1 MSERL
6 FVIIASVGRAA
17 LLRQTLGH
25 LARQTRRPDG
35 VVVVGAES
43 GDVTGLE
50 AVDDLSLEVIFADRG
65 LPIQRNAGLR
75 HVRDRADLIVFFDD
89 DFVPAP
95 DYLAELESLFVT
107 RPEVV
112 GATGRLIADGI
123 KSPGLSFADGLA
135 LIAADAR
142 PANGWEREMPALYG
156 CNLSVRVSAAAGIW
170 FDESLP
176 LYGWQEDVDF
186 SYQLGKR
193 GTLLLTSRLNGV
205 HLGAKAGRTSGKKLG
220 YSQIANP
227 VYLLQKKTIP
237 RKLAWK
243 LMIRNVSANFIGAFR
258 PESYVDRPGRVYGN
272 LLALRDLI
280 TGRLH
285 PTRILGL

>member
-1 MSERL
+1 MSGRL
-6 FVIIASVGRAA
+6 FVIIASVGRAP
-17 LLRQTLGH
+17 LLRETLGH
-25 LARQTRRPDG
+25 LARQTRLPDG
-35 VVVVGAES
+35 VVVVGADP
-43 GDVTGLE
+43 GDAAGLE
-50 AVDDLSLEVIFADRG
+50 DVSDLPLEIVFADRG

-75 HVRDRADLIVFFDD
+75 HVRGRADVVVFFDD
-89 DFVPAP
+89 DFVPAV
-95 DYLAELESLFVT
+95 DYLAELEVLFT
-107 RPEVV
+107 ERPQVV

-123 KSPGLSFADGLA
+123 KSPGLSFDDGIA
-135 LIAADAR
+135 LIAADVR
-142 PANGWEREMPALYG
+142 PATGWERPMPALYG
-156 CNLSVRVSAAAGIW
+156 CNLSVRLAAAQDIW

-205 HLGAKAGRTSGKKLG
+205 HLGTKAGRTSGKKLG

-243 LMIRNVSANFIGAFR
+243 LMIRNVSANFIGALR
-258 PESYVDRPGRVYGN
+258 PESYVDRPGRVHGN
-272 LLALRDLI
+272 LLALRDLV
-280 TGRLH
+280 TGKLH